1 MIIQPIVNDFF
12 ANLYL
17 IGNVAEEQAR
27 FNSFEKTGAGLASVI
42 PSNTKI
48 LDVGC
53 GRNFFKPL
61 FPNLIGIDPVTEE
74 ADFKVS
80 LQDFVTTEKFD
91 VIFCFGAVQFGT
103 IDDIRSQIA
112 KMKALLNPG
121 GKIKWRCNPTMASEF
136 FAGFDWTLPL
146 HTQLSNEFGFDI
158 EELGE
163 SPTTPSRIFATWV
176 LRP

>member
-1 MIIQPIVNDFF
+1 MLQKSKHDFTF
-12 ANLYL
+12 LPK
-17 IGNVAEEQAR
+17 R
-27 FNSFEKTGAGLASVI
+27 AGLVSVI
-42 PSNTKI
+42 PTNTKI

-61 FPNLIGIDPVTEE
+61 FPNLIGIDPVTDE

-91 VIFCFGAVQFGT
+91 EIFCFGAVQFGT

-121 GKIKWRCNPTMASEF
+121 GKIRWRCNPNMASEF
-136 FAGFDWTLPL
+136 FAGFNWTLPL

-158 EELGE
+158 GELMDT
-163 SPTTPSRIFATWV
+163 SLMPNTPSRITATWV